1 MSAADP
7 PKQVTLTQEEV
18 EALQARLQS
27 NTLSTEDIKMVN
39 GLITFSLWLQQQ
51 LSLAKLS
58 NRRLKKIVGFATE
71 KKARSN

>member
-7 PKQVTLTQEEV
+7 PKQVTLTRKEA

-27 NTLSTEDIKMVN
+27 NSLSTEDIKIMS

-58 NRRLKKIVGFATE
+58 IRRLKKIFGFTTE
-71 KKARSN
+71 KKSPQ

>member
-58 NRRLKKIVGFATE
+58 IRRLKKIVGFTTE
-71 KKARSN
+71 KKSRQ